1 MKYGLLIKILNIEDK
16 IEDKINITLGI
27 NERVN
32 YKIKVR
38 YSIQPRD
45 FVKRCGFP
53 PFAKNMGTNIGK
65 NISKNLTGKY
75 SQNIF
80 IMIADKMSLS

>member
-1 MKYGLLIKILNIEDK
+1 M
-16 IEDKINITLGI
+16 
-27 NERVN
+27 
-32 YKIKVR
+32 R

-80 IMIADKMSLS
+80 IMIADKMSLSW